1 MAEILA
7 AILTISILG
16 LIFGLGLAIGSR
28 IFSVKTDPRLEKIEE
43 LLPQLNCGACGYGG
57 CADCARALL
66 SGDAEPT
73 VCPVAPPESHRKIA
87 ELLGKML
94 EEEEKLEARIFCRG
108 GHDAARRYQ
117 YEGINTC
124 AAANQLG
131 GGVTA
136 CDYGCLRYYT
146 CRDVCPFDAIIVDAR
161 GNPVVI
167 PEKCRACK
175 LCVQECPREIIRMV
189 PKTAEVDIRCS
200 SHSKGKVVVK
210 VCSVGCIAC
219 GKCVK
224 ECPVDAI
231 RIEENLAVI
240 DYEKCIKCGKCIAV
254 CPRNIIERISSP
266 KKS

>member
-1 MAEILA
+1 MAEIIA

-28 IFSVKTDPRLEKIEE
+28 IFFVKVDPRLEKIEE

-57 CADCARALL
+57 CSDCARGIMEGK
-66 SGDAEPT
+66 SEPS
-73 VCPVAPPESHRKIA
+73 VCPVASSDVHEEIA
-87 ELLGKML
+87 KLLGKMPG
-94 EEEEKLEARIFCRG
+94 EEEQLVARIFCRG
-108 GHDAARRYQ
+108 GHDASRRYQ
-117 YEGINTC
+117 YEGVNSCI
-124 AAANQLG
+124 AANQIG

-146 CRDVCPFDAIIVDAR
+146 CRDVCPFDAIMVDAR

-189 PKTAEVDIRCS
+189 PKTAKVDILCS

-240 DYEKCIKCGKCIAV
+240 DYEKCIKCGKCIEV
-254 CPRNIIERISSP
+254 CPRNIISFS
-266 KKS
+266 